1 MDNLINVQE
10 RRGLR
15 VFVAALILL
24 IAGVLLSMKL
34 GAVPLTWG
42 ELYQIITGGDTSKIG
57 QIIMTIRLPRVVV
70 GFLAGMNLALAGVIL
85 QGILRNPLADPGII
99 GITSG
104 GALAAMIIMIL
115 MPTYVMLV
123 PIGAFVGALV
133 ASFLVYGISW
143 QGGLNP
149 LRLILA
155 GVAVAAFFGG
165 FNTILSVFYPDRVQG
180 TVSWMAGGFVGRS
193 WDDVMMIWPYTAIGI
208 IGITS
213 GGALAAM
220 IIMILMPT
228 YVMLVPIGAFV
239 GALAASFL
247 VYGISWQGGLN
258 PLRLILAGVAV
269 AAFFGG
275 FNTILSVFYPDRVQ
289 GTVSWM
295 AGGFVG
301 RSWDDV
307 MMIWP
312 YTAIGI
318 IGSMISIRWLTLL
331 SLGDDTARTLGV
343 HVERCRLSLLV
354 LASLL
359 AASAVSVSG
368 MLGFVGLIVPHVAR
382 LIVGVDYRYLIP
394 TSMVFGGIL
403 IVYADTLARMMI
415 APGEIPVG
423 VLMSFLGAPFF
434 LYLLKGVGRR

>member
-34 GAVPLTWG
+34 GAVPLTWS

-208 IGITS
+208 IG
-213 GGALAAM
+213 
-220 IIMILMPT
+220 
-228 YVMLVPIGAFV
+228 
-239 GALAASFL
+239 
-247 VYGISWQGGLN
+247 
-258 PLRLILAGVAV
+258 
-269 AAFFGG
+269 
-275 FNTILSVFYPDRVQ
+275 
-289 GTVSWM
+289 
-295 AGGFVG
+295 
-301 RSWDDV
+301 
-307 MMIWP
+307 
-312 YTAIGI
+312 
-318 IGSMISIRWLTLL
+318 SMISIRWLTLL
-331 SLGDDTARTLGV
+331 SLGDDTARTLGGT
-343 HVERCRLSLLV
+343 C
-354 LASLL
+354 
-359 AASAVSVSG
+359 
-368 MLGFVGLIVPHVAR
+368 
-382 LIVGVDYRYLIP
+382 
-394 TSMVFGGIL
+394 
-403 IVYADTLARMMI
+403 
-415 APGEIPVG
+415 
-423 VLMSFLGAPFF
+423 
-434 LYLLKGVGRR
+434 

>member
-1 MDNLINVQE
+1 MNNHNAVQGF
-10 RRGLR
+10 RGMR
-15 VFVAALILL
+15 VFIIALV
-24 IAGVLLSMKL
+24 VLLVGILFSIKL
-34 GAVPLTWG
+34 GAIPLSWS
-42 ELYQIITGGDTSKIG
+42 ELYHVLSGSDSSKLG
-57 QIIMTIRLPRVVV
+57 QIIMTIRLPRILV

-115 MPTYVMLV
+115 LPTYVMLV
-123 PIGAFVGALV
+123 PIGAFIGALA
-133 ASFLVYGISW
+133 ASLLVYGISW

-165 FNTILSVFYPDRVQG
+165 FNTVLSVFYPDRVQG

-193 WDDVMMIWPYTAIGI
+193 WDDIMMIWPYTAIGI
-208 IGITS
+208 
-213 GGALAAM
+213 
-220 IIMILMPT
+220 
-228 YVMLVPIGAFV
+228 V
-239 GALAASFL
+239 
-247 VYGISWQGGLN
+247 
-258 PLRLILAGVAV
+258 
-269 AAFFGG
+269 
-275 FNTILSVFYPDRVQ
+275 
-289 GTVSWM
+289 
-295 AGGFVG
+295 
-301 RSWDDV
+301 
-307 MMIWP
+307 
-312 YTAIGI
+312 
-318 IGSMISIRWLTLL
+318 GSMVSIRWLTLL
-331 SLGDDTARTLGV
+331 SLGDDTARTLGL
-343 HVERCRLSLLV
+343 HVERCRLALLV
-354 LASLL
+354 LAALL

-403 IVYADTLARMMI
+403 IVYADTLARMII

>member
-1 MDNLINVQE
+1 MNNHNTVQE
-10 RRGLR
+10 VRGIR
-15 VFVAALILL
+15 VFIVALVVLL
-24 IAGVLLSMKL
+24 VGVLLSMKL
-34 GAVPLTWG
+34 GAIPLSWH
-42 ELYQIITGGDTSKIG
+42 ELYHALSGADSSKIG
-57 QIIMTIRLPRVVV
+57 QIIMTIRLPRIVV

-115 MPTYVMLV
+115 LPSYMMLV
-123 PIGAFVGALV
+123 PIGAFVGALA
-133 ASFLVYGISW
+133 ASLLVYGISW

-165 FNTILSVFYPDRVQG
+165 FNTVLSVFYPDRVQG

-208 IGITS
+208 
-213 GGALAAM
+213 
-220 IIMILMPT
+220 
-228 YVMLVPIGAFV
+228 V
-239 GALAASFL
+239 
-247 VYGISWQGGLN
+247 
-258 PLRLILAGVAV
+258 
-269 AAFFGG
+269 
-275 FNTILSVFYPDRVQ
+275 
-289 GTVSWM
+289 
-295 AGGFVG
+295 
-301 RSWDDV
+301 
-307 MMIWP
+307 
-312 YTAIGI
+312 
-318 IGSMISIRWLTLL
+318 GSMVSIRWLTLL
-331 SLGDDTARTLGV
+331 SLGDDTARTLGL
-343 HVERCRLSLLV
+343 HVERCRLALLV
-354 LASLL
+354 LAALL

-403 IVYADTLARMMI
+403 IVYADTLARMVI
-415 APGEIPVG
+415 VPGEIPVG

>member
-1 MDNLINVQE
+1 MNNHNAVQGF
-10 RRGLR
+10 RGMR
-15 VFVAALILL
+15 VFIIALV
-24 IAGVLLSMKL
+24 VLLVGILFSIKL
-34 GAVPLTWG
+34 GAIPLSWS
-42 ELYQIITGGDTSKIG
+42 ELYHVLSGSDSSKLG
-57 QIIMTIRLPRVVV
+57 QIIMTIRLPRILV

-115 MPTYVMLV
+115 LPTYVMLV
-123 PIGAFVGALV
+123 PIGAFIGALA
-133 ASFLVYGISW
+133 ASMLVYGISW

-165 FNTILSVFYPDRVQG
+165 FNTVLSVFYPDRVQG

-193 WDDVMMIWPYTAIGI
+193 WDDI
-208 IGITS
+208 
-213 GGALAAM
+213 
-220 IIMILMPT
+220 
-228 YVMLVPIGAFV
+228 
-239 GALAASFL
+239 
-247 VYGISWQGGLN
+247 
-258 PLRLILAGVAV
+258 
-269 AAFFGG
+269 
-275 FNTILSVFYPDRVQ
+275 
-289 GTVSWM
+289 
-295 AGGFVG
+295 
-301 RSWDDV
+301 

-318 IGSMISIRWLTLL
+318 IGSMVSIRWLTLL
-331 SLGDDTARTLGV
+331 SLGDDTARTLGL
-343 HVERCRLSLLV
+343 HVERCRLALLV
-354 LASLL
+354 LAALL

-403 IVYADTLARMMI
+403 IVYADTLARMII

>member
-34 GAVPLTWG
+34 GAVPLTWS
-42 ELYQIITGGDTSKIG
+42 ELYQILTGGDTSKIG

-70 GFLAGMNLALAGVIL
+70 GFLAGMNLALA
-85 QGILRNPLADPGII
+85 
-99 GITSG
+99 
-104 GALAAMIIMIL
+104 ALAAMIIMIL

-133 ASFLVYGISW
+133 
-143 QGGLNP
+143 
-149 LRLILA
+149 
-155 GVAVAAFFGG
+155 
-165 FNTILSVFYPDRVQG
+165 
-180 TVSWMAGGFVGRS
+180 
-193 WDDVMMIWPYTAIGI
+193 
-208 IGITS
+208 
-213 GGALAAM
+213 
-220 IIMILMPT
+220 
-228 YVMLVPIGAFV
+228 
-239 GALAASFL
+239 ASFL

>member
-1 MDNLINVQE
+1 MNNHNTVQE
-10 RRGLR
+10 VRGIR
-15 VFVAALILL
+15 VFIVALVVLL
-24 IAGVLLSMKL
+24 VGVLLSMKL
-34 GAVPLTWG
+34 GAIPLSWH
-42 ELYQIITGGDTSKIG
+42 ELYHALSGADSSKIG
-57 QIIMTIRLPRVVV
+57 QIIMTIRLPRIVV

-115 MPTYVMLV
+115 LPSYVMLV
-123 PIGAFVGALV
+123 PIGAFVGALA
-133 ASFLVYGISW
+133 ASLLVYGISW

-165 FNTILSVFYPDRVQG
+165 FNTVLSVFYPDRVQG

-208 IGITS
+208 
-213 GGALAAM
+213 
-220 IIMILMPT
+220 
-228 YVMLVPIGAFV
+228 V
-239 GALAASFL
+239 
-247 VYGISWQGGLN
+247 
-258 PLRLILAGVAV
+258 
-269 AAFFGG
+269 
-275 FNTILSVFYPDRVQ
+275 
-289 GTVSWM
+289 
-295 AGGFVG
+295 
-301 RSWDDV
+301 
-307 MMIWP
+307 
-312 YTAIGI
+312 
-318 IGSMISIRWLTLL
+318 GSMVSIRWLTLL
-331 SLGDDTARTLGV
+331 SLGDDTARTLGL
-343 HVERCRLSLLV
+343 HVERCRLALLV
-354 LASLL
+354 LAALL

-394 TSMVFGGIL
+394 TSMAFGGIL
-403 IVYADTLARMMI
+403 IVYADTLARMVI
-415 APGEIPVG
+415 VPGEIPVG

>member
-1 MDNLINVQE
+1 M
-10 RRGLR
+10 
-15 VFVAALILL
+15 
-24 IAGVLLSMKL
+24 
-34 GAVPLTWG
+34 
-42 ELYQIITGGDTSKIG
+42 
-57 QIIMTIRLPRVVV
+57 
-70 GFLAGMNLALAGVIL
+70 
-85 QGILRNPLADPGII
+85 
-99 GITSG
+99 
-104 GALAAMIIMIL
+104 
-115 MPTYVMLV
+115 
-123 PIGAFVGALV
+123 
-133 ASFLVYGISW
+133 
-143 QGGLNP
+143 
-149 LRLILA
+149 
-155 GVAVAAFFGG
+155 
-165 FNTILSVFYPDRVQG
+165 
-180 TVSWMAGGFVGRS
+180 
-193 WDDVMMIWPYTAIGI
+193 
-208 IGITS
+208 
-213 GGALAAM
+213 
-220 IIMILMPT
+220 
-228 YVMLVPIGAFV
+228 
-239 GALAASFL
+239 

-331 SLGDDTARTLGV
+331 SLGDDTARTLGA

>member
-1 MDNLINVQE
+1 MNNHNTVQE
-10 RRGLR
+10 VRGIR
-15 VFVAALILL
+15 VFIVALVILL
-24 IAGVLLSMKL
+24 VGILLSMKL
-34 GAVPLTWG
+34 GAIPLSWS
-42 ELYQIITGGDTSKIG
+42 ELYHVLSGDDSSKIG
-57 QIIMTIRLPRVVV
+57 QIIMTIRLPRILV

-115 MPTYVMLV
+115 LPTYVMLV
-123 PIGAFVGALV
+123 PIGAFIGALA
-133 ASFLVYGISW
+133 ASMLVYGISW

-165 FNTILSVFYPDRVQG
+165 FNTVLSVFYPDRVQG

-193 WDDVMMIWPYTAIGI
+193 WDDI
-208 IGITS
+208 
-213 GGALAAM
+213 
-220 IIMILMPT
+220 
-228 YVMLVPIGAFV
+228 
-239 GALAASFL
+239 
-247 VYGISWQGGLN
+247 
-258 PLRLILAGVAV
+258 
-269 AAFFGG
+269 
-275 FNTILSVFYPDRVQ
+275 
-289 GTVSWM
+289 
-295 AGGFVG
+295 
-301 RSWDDV
+301 

-318 IGSMISIRWLTLL
+318 IGSMVSIRWLTLL
-331 SLGDDTARTLGV
+331 SLGDDTARTLGL
-343 HVERCRLSLLV
+343 HVERCRLALLV
-354 LASLL
+354 LAALL

-403 IVYADTLARMMI
+403 IVYADTLARMII

>member
-104 GALAAMIIMIL
+104 GAF
-115 MPTYVMLV
+115 VMLV

-133 ASFLVYGISW
+133 
-143 QGGLNP
+143 
-149 LRLILA
+149 
-155 GVAVAAFFGG
+155 
-165 FNTILSVFYPDRVQG
+165 
-180 TVSWMAGGFVGRS
+180 
-193 WDDVMMIWPYTAIGI
+193 
-208 IGITS
+208 
-213 GGALAAM
+213 
-220 IIMILMPT
+220 
-228 YVMLVPIGAFV
+228 
-239 GALAASFL
+239 ASFL

>member
-1 MDNLINVQE
+1 MNNHNAEQGF
-10 RRGLR
+10 RGMR
-15 VFVAALILL
+15 VFIIALV
-24 IAGVLLSMKL
+24 VLLVGILFSIKL
-34 GAVPLTWG
+34 GAIPLSWS
-42 ELYQIITGGDTSKIG
+42 ELYHVLSGSDSSKLG
-57 QIIMTIRLPRVVV
+57 QIIMTIRLPRILV

-115 MPTYVMLV
+115 LPTYVMLV
-123 PIGAFVGALV
+123 PIGAFIGALA
-133 ASFLVYGISW
+133 ASLLVYGISW

-165 FNTILSVFYPDRVQG
+165 FNTVLSVFYPDRVQG

-193 WDDVMMIWPYTAIGI
+193 WDDIMMIWPYTAIGI
-208 IGITS
+208 
-213 GGALAAM
+213 
-220 IIMILMPT
+220 
-228 YVMLVPIGAFV
+228 V
-239 GALAASFL
+239 
-247 VYGISWQGGLN
+247 
-258 PLRLILAGVAV
+258 
-269 AAFFGG
+269 
-275 FNTILSVFYPDRVQ
+275 
-289 GTVSWM
+289 
-295 AGGFVG
+295 
-301 RSWDDV
+301 
-307 MMIWP
+307 
-312 YTAIGI
+312 
-318 IGSMISIRWLTLL
+318 GSMVSIRWLTLL
-331 SLGDDTARTLGV
+331 SLGDDTARTLGL
-343 HVERCRLSLLV
+343 HVERCRLALLV
-354 LASLL
+354 LAALL

-403 IVYADTLARMMI
+403 IVYADTLARMII

>member
-1 MDNLINVQE
+1 MNNHNTVQE
-10 RRGLR
+10 DRGIR
-15 VFVAALILL
+15 VFIVALVVLL
-24 IAGVLLSMKL
+24 VGVILSMKL
-34 GAVPLTWG
+34 GAIPLSWH
-42 ELYQIITGGDTSKIG
+42 ELYHALSGADSSKIG
-57 QIIMTIRLPRVVV
+57 QIIMTIRLPRIVV

-115 MPTYVMLV
+115 LPSYVMLV
-123 PIGAFVGALV
+123 PIGAFVGALA
-133 ASFLVYGISW
+133 ASLLVYGISW

-165 FNTILSVFYPDRVQG
+165 FNTVLSVFYPDRVQG

-208 IGITS
+208 
-213 GGALAAM
+213 
-220 IIMILMPT
+220 
-228 YVMLVPIGAFV
+228 V
-239 GALAASFL
+239 
-247 VYGISWQGGLN
+247 
-258 PLRLILAGVAV
+258 
-269 AAFFGG
+269 
-275 FNTILSVFYPDRVQ
+275 
-289 GTVSWM
+289 
-295 AGGFVG
+295 
-301 RSWDDV
+301 
-307 MMIWP
+307 
-312 YTAIGI
+312 
-318 IGSMISIRWLTLL
+318 GSMVSIRWLTLL
-331 SLGDDTARTLGV
+331 SLGDDTARTLGL
-343 HVERCRLSLLV
+343 HVERCRLALLV
-354 LASLL
+354 LAALL

-403 IVYADTLARMMI
+403 IVYADTLARMVI
-415 APGEIPVG
+415 VPGEIPVG

>member
-1 MDNLINVQE
+1 MNNHNTVQE
-10 RRGLR
+10 VRGIR
-15 VFVAALILL
+15 VFIVALVILL
-24 IAGVLLSMKL
+24 IGILLSMKL
-34 GAVPLTWG
+34 GAIPLSWS
-42 ELYQIITGGDTSKIG
+42 ELYHVLSGDDSSKIG
-57 QIIMTIRLPRVVV
+57 QIIMTIRLPRIVV
-70 GFLAGMNLALAGVIL
+70 GLLAGMNLALAGVIL

-115 MPTYVMLV
+115 LPTYVMLV
-123 PIGAFVGALV
+123 PIGAFVGALA
-133 ASFLVYGISW
+133 ASLLVYGISW

-208 IGITS
+208 
-213 GGALAAM
+213 
-220 IIMILMPT
+220 
-228 YVMLVPIGAFV
+228 V
-239 GALAASFL
+239 
-247 VYGISWQGGLN
+247 
-258 PLRLILAGVAV
+258 
-269 AAFFGG
+269 
-275 FNTILSVFYPDRVQ
+275 
-289 GTVSWM
+289 
-295 AGGFVG
+295 
-301 RSWDDV
+301 
-307 MMIWP
+307 
-312 YTAIGI
+312 
-318 IGSMISIRWLTLL
+318 GSMVSIRWLTLL
-331 SLGDDTARTLGV
+331 SLGDDTARTLGL
-343 HVERCRLSLLV
+343 HVEQCRLALLV
-354 LASLL
+354 LAALL

-382 LIVGVDYRYLIP
+382 LIVGVDYRHLIP

-403 IVYADTLARMMI
+403 IVYADTLARMII